1 MAPSHSPAD
10 SISAESQ
17 PHGRVC
23 EHSTHKYL
31 PRPPLT
37 PPQRGLSDGDGERMS
52 LSG

>member
-1 MAPSHSPAD
+1 MAPSHRPAD

-17 PHGRVC
+17 PHGRVR
-23 EHSTHKYL
+23 EHSAHKYL
-31 PRPPLT
+31 SQPPLT